1 MVVRGLE
8 ISLDCANPN
17 LVYFGGSVIEGVVR
31 FTVDEEPIS
40 ARGTLRCLNRILTC
54 VLTKHGFF
62 RCSP

>member
-31 FTVDEEPIS
+31 FTIDEEPIS
-40 ARGTLRCLNRILTC
+40 ARGIYSLFN
-54 VLTKHGFF
+54 
-62 RCSP
+62 

>member
-31 FTVDEEPIS
+31 FTIDEEPIS
-40 ARGTLRCLNRILTC
+40 ARGTLRCLNRIFTY
-54 VLTKHGFF
+54 VLT
-62 RCSP
+62 